1 MRLGK
6 TVVTFKPERAFGG
19 SSAESEEHD
28 VVRDTTRRSSARPTR
43 RYGEAQDDTDP
54 RWVRAGDTLPASMI
68 FEDND
73 EEPDTIVV
81 DTPIER
87 PRIPTPRQR
96 VLTPAPALFEDSG
109 LFRL

>member
-6 TVVTFKPERAFGG
+6 TMVTFMPERAFGD
-19 SSAESEEHD
+19 ARDEPEAD
-28 VVRDTTRRSSARPTR
+28 VFTETTRRTPSRPTR
-43 RYGEAQDDTDP
+43 RYGELPDDTDP
-54 RWVRAGDTLPASMI
+54 RWVHADTLPASML
-68 FEDND
+68 FDEND

-87 PRIPTPRQR
+87 CIPTPRET
-96 VLTPAPALFEDSG
+96 VLEPVPLFEDSG